1 MDSNQ
6 KRFVEDAL
14 DLLNELDE
22 GLLQLEANAH
32 AKAPLEQVFRTM
44 HTIKGGANMFGFD
57 NIGELA
63 HYLETLFDLVRQG
76 KTQVSDKLISITLQA
91 FDKVRDL
98 LKEKTFE
105 AITRK
110 DALYDHLTA
119 VHAFHRTIDASLTG
133 ADLVTP
139 AGNLKKDELAT
150 FFVNVTPLIS
160 MTEDGNHP
168 LVFIV
173 QDIAALGTSSVKVT
187 KKQSLE
193 IAQWEIFLSTTTS
206 QAELE
211 SYFIFVEDE
220 SRATFTRLAAGDLF
234 EQPEFIQ
241 YLKSVEDKPVNLDEL
256 RSVAGLHDDE
266 AKKKTQQIEEEA
278 ETQGKRKV
286 LNDTYIKVSKRKIDD
301 LLNWISELI
310 ILQAQFANTASKL
323 NVASLTDTTEQLDMV
338 TRQLRDTSLEI
349 GLVPIET
356 LVTKFKRLV
365 RDLSKTLNKK
375 VNFLSEGAETEIDK
389 DVIELMTEPMIH
401 IIRNAIDHGI
411 ESPADRKAASKAE
424 HGTVKLRAFTA
435 SSYVNIIISDDG
447 KGIDKERVL
456 QKAKE
461 KGLVDA
467 EAQLSEDEILNLI
480 FHPGLSTT
488 AQVSDVSGRGVGM
501 DVVKQKIN
509 ELRGHLSL
517 KSLPGRGTSI
527 HIRLP
532 LSRSIIE
539 GLLVKIGVSD
549 YIIPLAAVDKCYEV
563 PSKSLTPDGCQK
575 LLLDG
580 QPVPVF
586 YLQEIFRDQ
595 AAIPEVMQVIKINY
609 DEHPVGITVDNIVGE
624 YQTVLKPL
632 GDMYQ
637 RQEEFSGATIL
648 GNGAV
653 ALVLD
658 TDKLVKQLV
667 RQQQAS
673 LM

>member
-110 DALYDHLTA
+110 DALHDHLMA
-119 VHAFHRTIDASLTG
+119 VHAFHQAINATLTG

-139 AGNLKKDELAT
+139 AGNLKKDELVT
-150 FFVNVTPLIS
+150 FFVNVTPLIN

-211 SYFIFVEDE
+211 SYFIFVENE

-256 RSVAGLHDDE
+256 RSIAGLHDDE
-266 AKKKTQQIEEEA
+266 SKKKAQQIEEEA
-278 ETQGKRKV
+278 ETQGKKKV

-411 ESPADRKAASKAE
+411 ESPADRKAAGKAE

-509 ELRGHLSL
+509 ELRGHISL

-563 PSKSLTPDGCQK
+563 PSKALTPDGCQK
-575 LLLDG
+575 LVLDG

-609 DEHPVGITVDNIVGE
+609 DEYPVGITVDNIVGE

-637 RQEEFSGATIL
+637 HQEEFSGATIL
-648 GNGAV
+648 GNGTV